1 MNTRSVRKYAAIVL
15 FISFA
20 LGILIHFENILHLLG
35 TVIQTYSGGR
45 KDEGFSDVLS
55 GVFISSMVAFCTFII
70 NYYIFR
76 PFDSN
81 IKMDTKR
88 VIVAVILTLI
98 SVTLLSDLFFSFK
111 HILSSSLNPRRFN
124 LLYTFRDVFTAFVVI
139 SGVFIIKVVNDKQA
153 IRIENEKLKH
163 ENLLSQYESLKNQVS
178 PHFLFNSL
186 TALKELISQNPASA
200 ESYISHLSLV
210 MRYTL
215 QSNESMTQCLRDEI
229 QIADSYLFLVKIRFG
244 ANLIIE
250 KNIDSLYDFHLLPP
264 LAIQTLIEN
273 AIKHNE
279 ISKRYPLTIKM
290 ETTDNQCLRI
300 VNNLQEKIRPEVST
314 GKGLTNLSKQYRF
327 LSGNDITISKKND
340 LFMVDLPLL
349 SPQNDKSFNR

>member
-1 MNTRSVRKYAAIVL
+1 MKTQNVRKYAVIIL

-20 LGILIHFENILHLLG
+20 LGILIHFENILNLLG
-35 TVIQTYSGGR
+35 TVIHTYSGGR
-45 KDEGFSDVLS
+45 KDEGLSDVIS

-70 NYYIFR
+70 NYYILR
-76 PFDSN
+76 PLDSN
-81 IKMDTKR
+81 IKIDRKR
-88 VIVAVILTLI
+88 IIIAVVLTII

-111 HILSSSLNPRRFN
+111 HILSSNLYPRRFN
-124 LLYTFRDVFTAFVVI
+124 LLYTFRDMFTALVVI
-139 SGVFIIKVVNDKQA
+139 SGVYFIKVMNDKQA

-186 TALKELISQNPASA
+186 TALKELINQNPARA
-200 ESYISHLSLV
+200 ENYLSHLSLV

-215 QSNESMTQCLRDEI
+215 QSNESMTQCLRDEM
-229 QIADSYLFLVKIRFG
+229 QMADSYLFLVKIRYG
-244 ANLIIE
+244 ANLIVE
-250 KNIDSLYDFHLLPP
+250 KNIDPIYDFHLLPP

-300 VNNLQEKIRPEVST
+300 TNTLQEKITPEFST
-314 GKGLTNLSKQYRF
+314 GKGLANLSRQYRF
-327 LSGNDITISKKND
+327 LSGNDITISKKNN